1 MIRRE
6 DIAKLVEKFLD
17 GRTTIA
23 EERALYEW
31 FRCNDVDEGWQP
43 LKEMFAWYEGGMSES
58 LGDELKVDITTAA
71 TPLSRSIRLRRWAT
85 GISAAAAVV
94 VAVLAAIYGRSEPI
108 NIYEGSFVICNGQ
121 FCDDIE
127 TISSDIEAL
136 LDYAEEMQ
144 QRADSVLALVD
155 NI

>member
-6 DIAKLVEKFLD
+6 DIANLVEKFLD

-23 EERALYEW
+23 EERELYEW
-31 FRCNDVDEGWQP
+31 FSSHDVDKEWQH
-43 LKEMFAWYEGGMSES
+43 LKEMFAWYNGGMCEAP
-58 LGDELKVDITTAA
+58 DEQKITTPRRLA
-71 TPLSRSIRLRRWAT
+71 LRRWVLSF
-85 GISAAAAVV
+85 SAVAAVV
-94 VAVLAAIYGRSEPI
+94 VALLIPLFNRSEPI
-108 NIYEGSFVICNGQ
+108 NIYEGSFVVYNGV